1 MENFKL
7 ITIDKI
13 SKYGQ
18 NYIEANTRIFENAEM
33 TSRFVKTSEIKNV
46 FPISDYDLEEHVD
59 REVSWVKSM
68 INDNLY
74 KYFYL
79 EVNKKYPCYRNT
91 NESNLLLVKGDFRL
105 FLEIM
110 HTGGNFKA

>member
-18 NYIEANTRIFENAEM
+18 HYLEANTHIFKNTEM
-33 TSRFVKTSEIKNV
+33 TSRFIKTSEIKNV
-46 FPISDYDLEEHVD
+46 FPISDYNLEEHID
-59 REVSWVKSM
+59 SEVSWVKSM
-68 INDNLY
+68 IVDNLY
-74 KYFYL
+74 KYFYIQ
-79 EVNKKYPCYRNT
+79 VDKFFPCYKSAND
-91 NESNLLLVKGDFRL
+91 SNLLLVKGDFRE

-110 HTGGNFKA
+110 HTGGSFKA